1 MESWQ
6 LAQRQSLPLEA
17 KVVRSQQKIREWH
30 TRWQGDIYVALG
42 GKDSLV
48 LLHLVRELYPNV
60 PAMFVDTGLE
70 FPELREFNRTV
81 ENVDWIKPKMSF
93 PRVLEHYGY
102 PVVSKEQSQF
112 ITEFRNTKS
121 SKLRRIRLEGNKAGR
136 GKIHKKWR
144 YLLDAPFEI
153 SHKCCDVMKKN
164 PSKQYE
170 KETGRK
176 PMLGTMA
183 ADSQLRRQK
192 YLREGCNG
200 FNAKR
205 PTSAP
210 LGPWLDA
217 DIWAYIRSRQLPY
230 SRIYDMGEKNTGCM
244 FCMFGCHK
252 DSPNRFQRMRKTHP
266 KQWQYCMNR
275 LGLRHVLE
283 FMGIPNGEEA
293 E

>member
-17 KVVRSQQKIREWH
+17 KVVRSKQKIREWYTH
-30 TRWQGDIYVALG
+30 WQGDVYVALG

-70 FPELREFNRTV
+70 FPELREFNKTI

-93 PRVLEHYGY
+93 PAVLRHYGY

-112 ITEFRNTKS
+112 LTECRNTKS
-121 SKLRRIRLEGNKAGR
+121 EKLRRIRLEGNKAGR
-136 GKIHKKWR
+136 GKIHAKWR

-205 PTSAP
+205 PTSTP

-217 DIWAYIRSRQLPY
+217 DIWEYIRGRQLPY

-244 FCMFGCHK
+244 FCMFGCYK
-252 DSPNRFQRMRKTHP
+252 DSPNRFQRMRKSHP
-266 KQWQYCMNR
+266 KQWEYCMDR
-275 LGLRHVLE
+275 LGLRSVLA
-283 FMGIPNGEEA
+283 FMEIPNGEK
-293 E
+293 